1 MNSLTK
7 GSGIALS
14 MLVAATASVV
24 LLVPGHP
31 RAGSWRGTGRP
42 GGVMV
47 ATAAATSLAGTPGPG
62 GRPQAT
68 GTPAPGSPAAGSRL
82 VCRAAGAHG
91 GRALAARAGQRDGG
105 EPGQRHRGGPG
116 QRHQGGRP
124 AQDRP
129 GSCRSPWARRHQETP
144 GRLPPYHGIRPDLPP
159 RVLP

>member
-14 MLVAATASVV
+14 MLVAATASVL

-31 RAGSWRGTGRP
+31 RAGPWRGTDRP

-47 ATAAATSLAGTPGPG
+47 ATAAATSPAGTPGPG

-68 GTPAPGSPAAGSRL
+68 GTPAPGSPAAGSRP

-91 GRALAARAGQRDGG
+91 GRALAGQPHQRG
-105 EPGQRHRGGPG
+105 PGQRHRG
-116 QRHQGGRP
+116 RRP

-144 GRLPPYHGIRPDLPP
+144 GRLPSYHEIRPDLP
-159 RVLP
+159 

>member
-47 ATAAATSLAGTPGPG
+47 ATAAATSPAGTPGPG

-91 GRALAARAGQRDGG
+91 GRALAGQPHRRG
-105 EPGQRHRGGPG
+105 PGQRHRG
-116 QRHQGGRP
+116 RRP

>member
-14 MLVAATASVV
+14 MLVAATASV
-24 LLVPGHP
+24 LLLVVPGHP
-31 RAGSWRGTGRP
+31 RAGSWRGTGGP

-47 ATAAATSLAGTPGPG
+47 ATAAATSPAGPPGSG
-62 GRPQAT
+62 GRPPAT
-68 GTPAPGSPAAGSRL
+68 STPAPGTPAAGLRP

-91 GRALAARAGQRDGG
+91 GRARAGQPHRPG
-105 EPGQRHRGGPG
+105 PGQRHRG
-116 QRHQGGRP
+116 RRP

-144 GRLPPYHGIRPDLPP
+144 GRLPSYRGIRPDLP
-159 RVLP
+159 